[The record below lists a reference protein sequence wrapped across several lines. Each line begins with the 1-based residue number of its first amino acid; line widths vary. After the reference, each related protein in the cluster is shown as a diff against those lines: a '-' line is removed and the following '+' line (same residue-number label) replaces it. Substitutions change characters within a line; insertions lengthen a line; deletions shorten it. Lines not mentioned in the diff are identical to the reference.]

1 MAGNAFE
8 TVSNWLTMVSLDILE
23 SKRAVSHFFS
33 KEWSREFDQK
43 FPIGDT
49 ALVPFPQ
56 QYRGSRGTE
65 YQPQAI
71 NRRHAQVQFEEP
83 FGIHFEWDAIEQML
97 LMPRGK
103 ERIEHDILDPAM
115 SQIGADIDFFCA
127 KYAAQHAAS
136 VVGALG
142 TNPTTFDAVSGN
154 ARQLMVELG
163 CPNTGEMGMIVP
175 PVVMRTLKNSAVSY
189 MQPVEDVSKRWRKG
203 IVGSG
208 DNFEWYESAAL
219 YRHTAGTVT
228 SPTVTTA
235 PADGATTIVLTC
247 TTGNTLK
254 KGDKIAFD
262 AVYPVH
268 PQTRQRFSAATK
280 TFNVEADATAV
291 SSSMTIT
298 ISPPLYGP
306 PVAGGALG
314 QYQNVDALPLAS
326 AGVTL
331 WPGTTSP
338 NGKTGQIGLALHPNA
353 FGLIGKAFPM
363 PKASSVEIASQKRD
377 PDSGLSVAFIRD
389 YDVQSLKFR
398 NRFDTVAGAGTFFND
413 ACAVAICCG

>member
-1 MAGNAFE
+1 MPSNSFE
-8 TVSNWLTMVSLDILE
+8 YNTNWLSMTSLDLLE
-23 SKRAVSHFFS
+23 SKRSVSHFFS
-33 KEWSREFDQK
+33 KEWSKEFNQK

-65 YQPQAI
+65 YQPQSI
-71 NRRHAQVQFEEP
+71 SRRHAQVQFEEP
-83 FGIHFEWDAIEQML
+83 FGIHFEWDAVEEML

-103 ERIEHDILDPAM
+103 ERVEHDILDPAM
-115 SQIGADIDFFCA
+115 SQQGADIDYFCA
-127 KYAAQHAAS
+127 KYAAQHTAS

-142 TNPTTFDAVSGN
+142 VNPTTFDASSAA
-154 ARQLMVELG
+154 ARQLMMELG
-163 CPNTGEMGMIVP
+163 CPATGEKGLIVP
-175 PVVMRTLKNSAVSY
+175 PVVMRSLKNSAIGY
-189 MQPVEDVSKRWRKG
+189 FNPVTDIAKQFRTG

-208 DNFEWYESAAL
+208 DGFEWYESPTL
-219 YRHTAGTVT
+219 YRHTAGTMT

-262 AVYPVH
+262 SVYPVH
-268 PQTRQRFSAATK
+268 PQTRQRFNASTK

-306 PVAGGALG
+306 PVVGGTLG
-314 QYQNVDALPLAS
+314 QYQNVDALPIAS
-326 AGVTL
+326 AAVTL

-338 NGKTGQIGLALHPNA
+338 NGKTGTIALALHPNA
-353 FGLIGKAFPM
+353 FGLIGKAFPT
-363 PKASSVEIASQKRD
+363 PKSSSVEIIASKRD
-377 PDSGLSVAFIRD
+377 PDSGLSVTFIRD
-389 YDVQSLKFR
+389 YDFQSLKFR
-398 NRFDTVAGAGTFFND
+398 NRFDTMLGAGTFFND
-413 ACAVAICCG
+413 ACAVAIACA